1 MKALLYSFAGC
12 LYAMQAM
19 LICWAVFLINEIPF
33 GFIFIIAAI
42 IFGIAAFVLGCVNIA
57 FGVSQMSK
65 PKEGVCKT
73 VMIIK
78 LILMP
83 FFVLNFII
91 CFLITAACLNPFL
104 FMALGI
110 VISVMCVLTFG
121 EMIATSSYNLG
132 YLAHK
137 IKYEGSTF
145 GELALLIV
153 SQFLY
158 FFDVVGAIILYIR
171 VKESENV

>member
-1 MKALLYSFAGC
+1 MKALLYSFTGC

-19 LICWAVFLINEIPF
+19 LICWAVFLIKDIPL

-42 IFGIAAFVLGCVNIA
+42 IFGIAAFVLGCVNVA

-73 VMIIK
+73 VMIVK
-78 LILMP
+78 LVLMP
-83 FFVLNFII
+83 FFVLNFVI
-91 CFLITAACLNPFL
+91 CFLITVACLNPCL
-104 FMALGI
+104 FMAL
-110 VISVMCVLTFG
+110 VILIPVMCVLTFL
-121 EMIATSSYNLG
+121 EMLVTSSYNLG

-145 GELALLIV
+145 GELALFIV
-153 SQFLY
+153 SQFIY
-158 FFDVVGAIILYIR
+158 FFDIVGAILLYIR
-171 VKESENV
+171 FKESENV